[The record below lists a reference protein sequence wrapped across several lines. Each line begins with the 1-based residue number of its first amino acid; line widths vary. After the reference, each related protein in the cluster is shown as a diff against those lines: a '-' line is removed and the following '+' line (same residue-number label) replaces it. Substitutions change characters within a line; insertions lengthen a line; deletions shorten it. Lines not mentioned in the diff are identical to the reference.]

1 MLPGPAQPPPHPAQH
16 KCQAEAPPS
25 ATCPSRQCHTRCGG
39 TAHHSLQG
47 ALSQSLLALGVE
59 RASAVVGGWGDRGSE
74 KGKDLSIA
82 SRDLVYW
89 GLERTQAHG
98 DRAPAMAQGLDPW
111 SAGGQTW
118 AIQASTFAGAP
129 HSANPT
135 HSGVPTLLLFCW
147 LRRLQDVTL
156 AVPAPKESH

>member
-1 MLPGPAQPPPHPAQH
+1 MPGRATSIGHLSQPAVPH
-16 KCQAEAPPS
+16 
-25 ATCPSRQCHTRCGG
+25 TVWRGLHTTVYRG
-39 TAHHSLQG
+39 T
-47 ALSQSLLALGVE
+47 LSQSLLALGVE
-59 RASAVVGGWGDRGSE
+59 RASAVVAEWGDQGSE
-74 KGKDLSIA
+74 EGKDLSIA

-135 HSGVPTLLLFCW
+135 HSGVPTLRLFRW

-156 AVPAPKESH
+156 AVPAPKEPH